1 MIDRLCK
8 LIVDQ
13 HEGKKLAIPAAGQ
26 QVWWWFRELDSQ
38 RTGNGYGPNALG
50 FQAIGEWARLR
61 GLVLKQW
68 QLDAILAMDLKRR
81 EIMAPKDELEAEK
94 PKVSERPL
102 TARLFDALFPSKK

>member
-1 MIDRLCK
+1 M
-8 LIVDQ
+8 
-13 HEGKKLAIPAAGQ
+13 
-26 QVWWWFRELDSQ
+26 DSQ

-81 EIMAPKDELEAEK
+81 EVMAQKDEPESEK
-94 PKVSERPL
+94 PQISERPL
-102 TARLFDALFPSKK
+102 TARLFDAIFPNKRK

>member
-1 MIDRLCK
+1 M
-8 LIVDQ
+8 
-13 HEGKKLAIPAAGQ
+13 
-26 QVWWWFRELDSQ
+26 DSQ

-81 EIMAPKDELEAEK
+81 EVMAPKAEPEAEK
-94 PKVSERPL
+94 PHVSERPL
-102 TARLFDALFPSKK
+102 TSRLFDALFPSKSK